1 MKLTKKQVEQDFKE
15 NILPHIK
22 GIEAEN
28 GNGKDSIMRSEE
40 WANYTDSLCKDGQIS
55 SANYENWSTPKICN

>member
-1 MKLTKKQVEQDFKE
+1 MGLTKKQAEQDFKE

-22 GIEAEN
+22 NIETEN

-55 SANYENWSTPKICN
+55 SYNYENWSTPQICN